1 MLGVGSKGSFIC
13 YIESLKPFFVL
24 SKNISCNP
32 VKQKRSVKHK
42 LQDSDEEEHSKREL
56 EKATVG
62 YEEDSGFQEFRI
74 QMNPE
79 EQEDSGFRNSKL
91 R

>member
-1 MLGVGSKGSFIC
+1 LGIQFLLGVGSKGSFIC

-56 EKATVG
+56 EKAMLVMNKM
-62 YEEDSGFQEFRI
+62 QEFR
-74 QMNPE
+74 N
-79 EQEDSGFRNSKL
+79 SGFR
-91 R
+91 